1 MLCFMY
7 TQYLGTQG
15 LGFVVNVVGAAVLLD
30 FSTVNSSIEWY
41 LRRSLTN
48 LIMRSRFETEGR
60 ALRLIQESVSIYIGV
75 LKIFGEKFMLNK
87 L

>member
-1 MLCFMY
+1 MF
-7 TQYLGTQG
+7 QYLGTQG
-15 LGFVVNVVGAAVLLD
+15 LGFVVNIVGAAVLLD

-48 LIMRSRFETEGR
+48 LIMRSRFPTEGR
-60 ALRLIQESVSIYIGV
+60 ALQLVQESVSRNIPIQSSV
-75 LKIFGEKFMLNK
+75 LYLQLK